1 VRFAKLEMVIKLA
14 IRKRVVSQKLWLSDA
29 INSPFTKGEGFNPSF
44 VEFGGRKISRAHIIA
59 TVVGKFTSEDGNYG
73 AITLD
78 DGTDTIR
85 SKAFGPDVAKLRK
98 VHIGDIVRFIGK
110 IKEYNE
116 ERYLSPEAVRVLEDP
131 NWLAVH
137 KLELGNPPAAPV
149 SDSIKPEVSEAVAEE
164 TIKTEDVSIQK
175 NILELIKSTDEGQ
188 GADMDI
194 ITEKSGLPADEVK
207 NIIIGLLK
215 SGDVYE
221 PRKGKI
227 KVLD

>member
-1 VRFAKLEMVIKLA
+1 MVVKLVT
-14 IRKRVVSQKLWLSDA
+14 RKRVVSQKLWLSDA

-44 VEFGGRKISRAHIIA
+44 IEFSGKKISRAHVVA
-59 TVVGKFTSEDGNYG
+59 TVVGKFTSEDGNYA

-98 VHIGDIVRFIGK
+98 VRVGDLVRFIGK

-116 ERYLSPEAVRVLEDP
+116 ERYFSPEAVRVLEDP
-131 NWLAVH
+131 NWMIVH
-137 KLELGNPPAAPV
+137 KLELGQPSVEIPAQDAV
-149 SDSIKPEVSEAVAEE
+149 KPEVPQEVAEE
-164 TIKTEDVSIQK
+164 KLKIEDVSIQK
-175 NILELIKSTDEGQ
+175 GIIELVKTLDAGQ
-188 GADMDI
+188 GAEIDA
-194 ITEKSGLPADEVK
+194 ITEKSGMPADEVK